1 MNIIILSII
10 FAGIL
15 LILNHTGVFEKQL
28 KEQEQNN
35 G

>member
-15 LILNHTGVFEKQL
+15 LTLDHVGIFEKQL
-28 KEQEQNN
+28 KEQEKTNE
-35 G
+35 